1 MKINKK
7 DVFRLLKSNKNKIF
21 SAIFIKRTDGVIRH
35 MTCRLNVAKHLKGG
49 MLLFDPLSKGL
60 ISVYDVKNRGYR
72 LINLETLMSI
82 KMLGRSY
89 DVV

>member
-1 MKINKK
+1 MKLDKK
-7 DVFRLLKSNKNKIF
+7 KVWNLLHTNKNKIF
-21 SAIFIKRTDGVIRH
+21 SVIFIKRTTGEVRH

-49 MLLFDPLSKGL
+49 MLLFDPLSRGL
-60 ISVYDVKNRGYR
+60 ISVYDVKQKGYR
-72 LINLETLMSI
+72 MINLETLMSV

>member
-7 DVFRLLKSNKNKIF
+7 DVWKLLQSNKNRIF
-21 SAIFIKRTDGVIRH
+21 STIFIKRTTGEVRH

-49 MLLFDPLSKGL
+49 MLLFDPLSRGL
-60 ISVYDVKNRGYR
+60 ISVYDVKNNGYR
-72 LINLETLMSI
+72 MINLETLMSI